1 MQHFSPSCCV
11 VQFGE
16 KCCIDDPILEDIILS
31 DEALNWNGQKR
42 CCMHNEGKRTLDDL
56 DLDALIN
63 PDLAKISDKIFNM
76 GSKAKAYCEG
86 LQRNTQEAFQTCRN
100 LQGAIM
106 GEEFI
111 PPTLPQEKTQTQIV
125 EPSKGLETTEHTT
138 TELPPDTPTK
148 ILQGQKE
155 IKFTLEAILP
165 SLERNFDIMNAL
177 SKGINDLESSLNH
190 KVASLKVDLLEKID
204 TLREE
209 LLKK

>member
-1 MQHFSPSCCV
+1 MV
-11 VQFGE
+11 
-16 KCCIDDPILEDIILS
+16 K
-31 DEALNWNGQKR
+31 
-42 CCMHNEGKRTLDDL
+42 
-56 DLDALIN
+56 
-63 PDLAKISDKIFNM
+63 KI
-76 GSKAKAYCEG
+76 
-86 LQRNTQEAFQTCRN
+86 
-100 LQGAIM
+100 
-106 GEEFI
+106 EE
-111 PPTLPQEKTQTQIV
+111 IV
-125 EPSKGLETTEHTT
+125 KPSKGLEPTEHTT

-209 LLKK
+209 LLKKTDVDPSTLTETTTETKSTPETYENVDTTEQGLDVEHNCGM